1 MTKPKNPILIG
12 VIAGLAAAV
21 LMAAGGYFVAL
32 SIILIFLSMAA
43 IFAAGLGFGLVACI
57 VAIGTAAL
65 ANAVLLGSPLAFLMT
80 AAPLV
85 PAAVMSHLANMAR
98 PASEIGGPDTAT
110 AWYPLSDVLF
120 AGAVLTAIASVYTT
134 LASPHIETLYSALAD
149 AMQQMMADMSGAGA
163 QMDTLPRDEMIAM
176 IRVIWP
182 FAQAMQMMIA
192 LFAGFYFA
200 MRFLAA
206 AGSNIRPRED
216 MATSLRMNRMAIVV
230 FLAGIAGM
238 FMGGKIGMIGASLVG
253 ACAGGFLLAGFA
265 VIHAFLRGKNWGFPG
280 LVLVYLLTFF
290 FLPVIG
296 FLLVIAG
303 GLANPRRA
311 IPLTQT
317 KPVND
322 ANTKL

>member
-1 MTKPKNPILIG
+1 MTNPKNPILIG
-12 VIAGLAAAV
+12 VIAGLAAAA
-21 LMAAGGYFVAL
+21 LMAAGGYFAAL
-32 SIILIFLSMAA
+32 SIILIFLSLAA
-43 IFAAGLGFGLVACI
+43 IFVAGLGFGLLSCI

-65 ANAVLLGSPLAFLMT
+65 ANAFLLSSPLAFLMT

-85 PAAVMSHLANMAR
+85 PAVVMSQLANTAR

-134 LASPHIETLYSALAD
+134 LASPQIEALYSALAD
-149 AMQQMMADMSGAGA
+149 AMQQMMTDMSGAGA
-163 QMDTLPRDEMIAM
+163 DMDTLPRDEMIAM

-182 FAQAMQMMIA
+182 LAQALQMMIA

-200 MRFLAA
+200 MRFLSAS
-206 AGSNIRPRED
+206 GRNIRPRED
-216 MATSLRMNRMAIVV
+216 MAMSLRMNRVAIVV
-230 FLAGIAGM
+230 FLAGVVAMFAGGM
-238 FMGGKIGMIGASLVG
+238 IGMIGSSLAG

-265 VIHAFLRGKNWGFPG
+265 VIHSFLRGKSWGLPG

-317 KPVND
+317 KPEND
-322 ANTKL
+322 AKP